1 MPDIIT
7 GAVLRERREAK
18 GWSRPGL
25 ARELRAVSPTL
36 LPSVASL
43 TDMIKQ
49 WENGRVSEP
58 SRLYQQLLGQLLG
71 AGQTVVTTN
80 VVTGLPAPVRHD
92 GPVAPELV
100 DYFAG
105 QLAGHYQADMML
117 GPRALIG
124 TVTAQS
130 DLLTEL
136 LNAAGGPVRQRLTEV
151 GTAYRAF
158 IGWLHLDAG
167 DAPSAAV
174 WHGAALELAHR
185 SMNRDAVACTLVD
198 LAMAHTDQGR
208 GGAVVDLCASALTD
222 ARRLSP
228 EVQVFALQQQAH
240 GLSLLPSDDRTEL
253 DRVLDEAGAAVAR
266 VEVEQWGTA
275 CLRTPDYVE
284 IQRAT
289 CYGRLGLLDDA
300 ARLWEQL
307 IPADTGRARRDVG
320 VWTARHAVVRARA
333 GTADHALDLARTAVP
348 IVRSTR
354 SARALRELA
363 DLEAAMAPWQDAPEG
378 RELAEIL
385 APVKGA

>member
-1 MPDIIT
+1 MIT
-7 GAVLRERREAK
+7 GAVLRERREDK
-18 GWSRPGL
+18 GWSRPDL
-25 ARELRAVSPTL
+25 ARKLRAASPTP

-71 AGQTVVTTN
+71 TAPTPPAVQN
-80 VVTGLPAPVRHD
+80 FEQSGLPTPVRHD

-105 QLAGHYQADMML
+105 QLGGHYQADMML

-136 LNAAGGPVRQRLTEV
+136 LDAADGPVRQRLTEV

-167 DAPSAAV
+167 DAPAAAL

-208 GGAVVDLCASALTD
+208 GGAVVDLCRSALTD
-222 ARRLSP
+222 ASRLSP

-240 GLSLLPSDDRTEL
+240 GVSLLPSDDRRAVDQLL
-253 DRVLDEAGAAVAR
+253 DDAADAVAR
-266 VEVEQWGTA
+266 VDVEQWGTA
-275 CLRTPDYVE
+275 CLRTPNYVE

-307 IPADTGRARRDVG
+307 IPPDTGRARRDVG

-333 GTADHALDLARTAVP
+333 GAADHALDLARTAVP
-348 IVRSTR
+348 IVSSTR
-354 SARALRELA
+354 SARALRVLA
-363 DLEAAMAPWQDAPEG
+363 DLEDAMTPWQDAPEG